1 MPITPSPE
9 HGRSAITISAF
20 SIASLA
26 DLENL
31 TASTV
36 NFLVNSPL
44 PKTLSPESSLLII
57 PASIKAAALTVA
69 PSSKRFNV
77 STLTIAYS
85 LRLKLVNPRF
95 GKRLANGV

>member
-1 MPITPSPE
+1 MKLHTMN
-9 HGRSAITISAF
+9 
-20 SIASLA
+20 LA
-26 DLENL
+26 ETRTERNRV
-31 TASTV
+31 A
-36 NFLVNSPL
+36 
-44 PKTLSPESSLLII
+44 
-57 PASIKAAALTVA
+57 ASIKAAALTVA